1 MQFSLL
7 SMSAEESDRWSSYV
21 RKLEPEDRDI
31 HFLPEYGRIYQKTYG
46 YEPYLACY
54 EDGEDFVIQPFV
66 KRPLDGLPFLRGHG
80 TGERYVD
87 ISNAYG
93 HGGPLCRCDDPDRA
107 RRLLREY
114 DRYFR
119 AYCVENKIAS
129 EFTSLHPL
137 LDKQRVLLDLNL
149 VSATRQKE
157 IVYVDL
163 AVPEEEI
170 WGGLRKG
177 HKSSVKKARK
187 SGVSVG
193 KVEPTSENLGI
204 LNRLYYDTMERN
216 RAADRWYFPKEY
228 FADCCEQLGK
238 ERVSLFVAYVGS
250 VPAAACILMHAFDT
264 VYYHF
269 SGSDERFFG
278 LCTNNLMVYEAIL
291 WAKQK
296 GYKRFFLG
304 GGVSSSSQDSLF
316 IFKSGFS
323 EKRASLYTYGRVH
336 HSQTY
341 EYLCSL
347 KRAHEKAT
355 LGSELKSDYFPL
367 YRR

>member
-1 MQFSLL
+1 MFCQRPLRNPVNGPRISRSSNRKIATYISCL
-7 SMSAEESDRWSSYV
+7 SMGESIRKPTAMSLVSRTAKREMILSS
-21 RKLEPEDRDI
+21 R
-31 HFLPEYGRIYQKTYG
+31 
-46 YEPYLACY
+46 
-54 EDGEDFVIQPFV
+54 PFV
-66 KRPLDGLPFLRGHG
+66 KRPLNGLPFLKEQDI
-80 TGERYVD
+80 GELYYD

-93 HGGPLCRCDDPDRA
+93 FGGPVSRCDDPDRGPQM
-107 RRLLREY
+107 LREFN
-114 DRYFR
+114 RYFS
-119 AYCVENKIAS
+119 AYCTEHKIAS

-137 LDKQRVLLDLNL
+137 LDRQRLFLDLDV
-149 VSATRQKE
+149 VSATEQKE
-157 IVYVDL
+157 VVYIDL
-163 AVPEEEI
+163 AVPQEEI

-177 HKSSVKKARK
+177 HKSSIKKATK
-187 SGVSVG
+187 NGVYVE
-193 KVEPTSENLGI
+193 KVQPTSENFSI

-216 RAADRWYFPKEY
+216 KAADRWYFPKEY
-228 FADCCEQLGK
+228 FRGCYEHLGK
-238 ERVSLFVAYVGS
+238 ERISLFVAYVGS

-264 VYYHF
+264 IYYHF
-269 SGSDERFFG
+269 SGSDERFYNY
-278 LCTNNLMVYEAIL
+278 CTNNLMVYEAAL

-336 HSQTY
+336 HKQTY

-347 KRAHEKAT
+347 KRTHEKAT
-355 LGSELKSDYFPL
+355 HGSEIKSDYFPL